1 MLTLTHARS
10 FVHEDRAATLS
21 LRREPCGGENQGFP
35 RLSRNLSLSVEL
47 DPYARSQAADAFAY
61 ARRCTCERESKR
73 RVHKYMSNNG
83 VMRFSH
89 GLSPPLS
96 AERGEKVLE
105 NAKRARG
112 AAVLAARAGWRSSA
126 AGASIVPASAVVA
139 RKIFASHLGWGVR
152 GRAARAVPR
161 QCSTWIAPFWGRPID
176 GSAAFK
182 TASHVID
189 CYALI
194 GNSAARAVAGP
205 RPGQH
210 PGNFGLPIGPSGPIS
225 GPCMRAGRSAGLRRR
240 PVALRRSWRG
250 WRAIGGR

>member
-1 MLTLTHARS
+1 MTPPIGSICAGARGREVWASHRHIHTSHLTQVYDVVWRY
-10 FVHEDRAATLS
+10 DRDAWRDEAVTRVTL
-21 LRREPCGGENQGFP
+21 EI
-35 RLSRNLSLSVEL
+35 
-47 DPYARSQAADAFAY
+47 A
-61 ARRCTCERESKR
+61 
-73 RVHKYMSNNG
+73 
-83 VMRFSH
+83 
-89 GLSPPLS
+89 
-96 AERGEKVLE
+96 LE
-105 NAKRARG
+105 NAKRARA
-112 AAVLAARAGWRSSA
+112 AAVFAARAAWRSSA
-126 AGASIVPASAVVA
+126 AGASIMPASAVAA
-139 RKIFASHLGWGVR
+139 RKIVTGHPGRGVR